1 VAQAGNPI
9 FRMSSM
15 DLDPGAS
22 DFIVLSEHNRWMRE
36 VAGSVI
42 RGTVLDYGCGGQ
54 PYRSL
59 IESLGAHYVG
69 ADVEAAAGVAPDLI
83 IEPGESLPL
92 ADASFDT
99 VVSTQ
104 VLEHVADPDQYLSEC
119 RRLLKPDGRLVIS
132 VPMQWRHHE
141 VPHDY
146 RRYTRF
152 GLEHALA
159 RHGFTPA
166 DLRPCGGA
174 FALSGQ
180 VVVNTLVARGFH
192 RRPLLSLLNRLA
204 LWLDRRYPDPNDTIA
219 WLCIASPGPLP
230 DGGRPGS

>member
-1 VAQAGNPI
+1 
-9 FRMSSM
+9 M
-15 DLDPGAS
+15 
-22 DFIVLSEHNRWMRE
+22 LSEHNRWMRE

-59 IESLGAHYVG
+59 IELLGAHYVG
-69 ADVEAAAGVAPDLI
+69 ADVEAAAGVALDLL
-83 IEPGESLPL
+83 IERGCRSHSPTR
-92 ADASFDT
+92 ASST

-141 VPHDY
+141 IPHDY

-152 GLEHALA
+152 GLEHPLRATAPRQPTCA
-159 RHGFTPA
+159 RA
-166 DLRPCGGA
+166 A
-174 FALSGQ
+174 
-180 VVVNTLVARGFH
+180 ARS
-192 RRPLLSLLNRLA
+192 R
-204 LWLDRRYPDPNDTIA
+204 
-219 WLCIASPGPLP
+219 
-230 DGGRPGS
+230 